1 MDSTIKEMEMAG
13 LLPDAVGWYNI
24 ISREREDSAP
34 QAPLLVEVEA
44 HLLVPGL
51 TAGIRRRCRK

>member
-24 ISREREDSAP
+24 ISREREDTVP
-34 QAPLLVEVEA
+34 QSCKPVNGLRTGPLV
-44 HLLVPGL
+44 G
-51 TAGIRRRCRK
+51 